1 MRIER
6 TNERNQVRPVDAGRT
21 VPVGHAR
28 LWQRNRWL
36 LLTVF
41 VVLPLLIFWRPLQRQ
56 YLTHL
61 LLRSDAPSPEVLSDI
76 IQQTGDA
83 QSLLLRLWQ
92 TQRIPHRQFVLGH
105 LGRIANSEPAIF
117 HAMET
122 VVLDATADPDITTRE
137 LAFAALARTKHPQLR
152 RLALEQLDDADPAVR
167 VLGLQSLRSVASS
180 NDVPIAMRLLSDPDP
195 RVVVSVALVL
205 RQVTGNDFG
214 IKSSLA
220 LPRFTSIDKT
230 NAAPPADLAA
240 INQSVQRWRDWW
252 TGHQN
257 EYPKPLE
264 SSGVPHQPARL
275 TARGFTLDDADAKPV
290 RLSDYHGK
298 VVLLAFWNLDS
309 PVSLDDAPALNAIH
323 SGNAW
328 NATVLGIR
336 VPPAPSCA
344 SEHEPANGHEHH
356 NHHAESSPAL
366 NTAEA
371 RGLVHNAAQERQ
383 IKFPMLIDVEGEL
396 GLRFAVEELPTYALI
411 DSQGLVR
418 RRFVGNRSKAVF
430 EAMLRE
436 TANSKPQSRS
446 NK

>member
-1 MRIER
+1 MRIEQ
-6 TNERNQVRPVDAGRT
+6 TNGRNQVRPADAGRA

-28 LWQRNRWL
+28 LWQRKRWL

-41 VVLPLLIFWRPLQRQ
+41 VVLPLLILWRPLQRQ

-61 LLRSDAPSPEVLSDI
+61 LLRSDAPSPEVLADVI
-76 IQQTGDA
+76 GQTGDA

-92 TQRIPHRQFVLGH
+92 SQRIPHRQFVLSH
-105 LGRIANSEPAIF
+105 LGRIVNSESGIF

-122 VVLDATADPDITTRE
+122 VVLDATTDPDITTRE
-137 LAFAALARTKHPQLR
+137 LAFAALVRTKHPQLR
-152 RLALEQLDDADPAVR
+152 RLALEQLDDADPEVR
-167 VLGLQSLRSVASS
+167 VLGLQSLRSVATS
-180 NDVPIAMRLLSDPDP
+180 NDVPVAIRLLSDTDP
-195 RVVVSVALVL
+195 RVVVSAALVL
-205 RQVTGNDFG
+205 RQATGQDFG

-240 INQSVQRWRDWW
+240 INQGVQRWRDWW

-275 TARGFTLDDADAKPV
+275 TARGFTLDDADGKPV

-323 SGNAW
+323 SSNAW
-328 NATVLGIR
+328 NATVLGIC

-356 NHHAESSPAL
+356 KHHAESSPVL
-366 NTAEA
+366 NTAGA
-371 RGLVHNAAQERQ
+371 RALVRKATHERQ
-383 IKFPMLIDVEGEL
+383 ITFPMLIDAEGEL
-396 GLRFAVEELPTYALI
+396 GLRFAVEELPTYVLI
-411 DSQGLVR
+411 DSQGFIR

-430 EAMLRE
+430 EAMLE
-436 TANSKPQSRS
+436 EAANSKPQSRS
-446 NK
+446 KR